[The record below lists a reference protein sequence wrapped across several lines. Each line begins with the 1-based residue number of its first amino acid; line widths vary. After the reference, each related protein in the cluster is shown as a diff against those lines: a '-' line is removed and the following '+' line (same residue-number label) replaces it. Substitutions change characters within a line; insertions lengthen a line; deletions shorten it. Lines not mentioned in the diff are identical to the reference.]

1 MDRAKYIILENSMLE
16 VPIIFPMHVK
26 HCDMAHM
33 FRGINV
39 LSAGFVQ
46 LQEGQLVAFGESLTL
61 KIQSRPE
68 DTALLQRILGLKE

>member
-1 MDRAKYIILENSMLE
+1 MDRAKYIIFDDERLEI
-16 VPIIFPMHVK
+16 PIIFPMHVQ

-33 FRGINV
+33 FRGVNV

-61 KIQSRPE
+61 KIKSRPE
-68 DTALLQRILGLKE
+68 DTALLQKILGLKE